1 MKQQSSENRGSREF
15 HAKNFFLCSPP
26 WSEIL
31 CIFFIVLI
39 VESFVVFYWVCYG
52 CVSLF
57 RFVTFRPKP
66 ELLEDELTGHVSI
79 RTAFYFYF
87 LTAVYLE
94 MILGDN
100 KKAVKHE

>member
-1 MKQQSSENRGSREF
+1 MRKIFSLPLRLGMKSCAF
-15 HAKNFFLCSPP
+15 
-26 WSEIL
+26 
-31 CIFFIVLI
+31 
-39 VESFVVFYWVCYG
+39 VESLVVFYWVCYG